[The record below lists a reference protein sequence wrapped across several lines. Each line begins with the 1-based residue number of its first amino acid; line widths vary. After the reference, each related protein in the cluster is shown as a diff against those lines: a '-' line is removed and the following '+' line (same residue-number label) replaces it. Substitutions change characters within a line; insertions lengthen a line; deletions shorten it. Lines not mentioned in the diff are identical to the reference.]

1 VSKQKVSITF
11 FIDHCVSQKI
21 VPEAMRSAGAL
32 VEAHIDYFPV
42 DALDIEW
49 LPEVS
54 RRGWVVITKDWGLS
68 SNLLE
73 QKAIA
78 SANARVFILASG
90 NYTGEQMA
98 AILVSALDRLQKFVR
113 GNQAPFIARIASN
126 GQKTQPSNDPAKSH
140 HSRHRLRLPILQ
152 RQPAYP

>member
-32 VEAHIDYFPV
+32 VEAHIDHFPIN
-42 DALDIEW
+42 ALDTEW

-54 RRGWVVITKDWGLS
+54 RREWVVITKDWGLS

-78 SANARVFILASG
+78 SANARVFVLASG

-126 GQKTQPSNDPAKSH
+126 GQVRMRQNQTKLGKLLKGEAS
-140 HSRHRLRLPILQ
+140 SRE
-152 RQPAYP
+152 

>member
-1 VSKQKVSITF
+1 MSKKQAPITF

-21 VPEAMRSAGAL
+21 VPNAMRSAGAI
-32 VEAHIDYFPV
+32 VEAHIDHFPI
-42 DALDIEW
+42 DALDTEW

-73 QKAIA
+73 QRAIA
-78 SANARVFILASG
+78 AANARVFILSSG

-98 AILVSALDRLQKFVR
+98 TILVGAIDRIQKFVR
-113 GNQAPFIARIASN
+113 GNQAPFIARVTSN
-126 GQKTQPSNDPAKSH
+126 GQVRMSQNQTK
-140 HSRHRLRLPILQ
+140 LRKLL
-152 RQPAYP
+152 